1 MNEEILK
8 EFISIGTESVEDAQ
22 AIFLM
27 TTKYLDE
34 LKTEKYN
41 PEFAT
46 LTEGLM
52 SKIIVISQNF
62 GFENDIIA
70 QMESDLANF
79 ISIISTQ
86 RNNNPEAVVQY
97 YNKIYSDTM
106 KFYSLVLKTEPKNSM
121 TIGPFKPDN
130 SDRVKISINISEA
143 IELIRNSPILKDKV
157 KNNLIDKLNQVITE
171 LNNPKTNWNIYFKNI
186 GGSIMML
193 SAFASLISGTESA
206 KNLLESKQKLEEAN
220 NEIEKTSITLSQKD
234 LNEVFIF
241 DEKKYLNTS
250 NIIQLEELGKSSKKN
265 EKK

>member
-8 EFISIGTESVEDAQ
+8 EFISIGTESIEDAQ

-106 KFYSLVLKTEPKNSM
+106 KFFGSVFRT
-121 TIGPFKPDN
+121 
-130 SDRVKISINISEA
+130 
-143 IELIRNSPILKDKV
+143 
-157 KNNLIDKLNQVITE
+157 KL
-171 LNNPKTNWNIYFKNI
+171 
-186 GGSIMML
+186 
-193 SAFASLISGTESA
+193 
-206 KNLLESKQKLEEAN
+206 
-220 NEIEKTSITLSQKD
+220 
-234 LNEVFIF
+234 
-241 DEKKYLNTS
+241 
-250 NIIQLEELGKSSKKN
+250 
-265 EKK
+265 